1 MRIQPCDVCMMQPLA
16 TPSIFAETTWLNND
30 RRHQT
35 SDMSSEG
42 RGLSK
47 WQVAALGVGAAAIVA
62 GGAIVT
68 YACVKRRSS
77 RRQKRSD
84 PTPRATPQTQSTG
97 EGSGTGGQ
105 SETPAASQPASEQLV
120 RTGLEL
126 NGAWIWCF
134 IVCWVGVQ

>member
-1 MRIQPCDVCMMQPLA
+1 
-16 TPSIFAETTWLNND
+16 
-30 RRHQT
+30 
-35 SDMSSEG
+35 MSSEG

-62 GGAIVT
+62 GGAIVA

-84 PTPRATPQTQSTG
+84 PTPQATPQTQSTG
-97 EGSGTGGQ
+97 EGSGAGGQ

-120 RTGLEL
+120 RTVLEL
-126 NGAWIWCF
+126 NG
-134 IVCWVGVQ
+134 VGFAIISVFYSFAGLVRNNWNRKAILYVKPIIRNCTVLCILCCLMY